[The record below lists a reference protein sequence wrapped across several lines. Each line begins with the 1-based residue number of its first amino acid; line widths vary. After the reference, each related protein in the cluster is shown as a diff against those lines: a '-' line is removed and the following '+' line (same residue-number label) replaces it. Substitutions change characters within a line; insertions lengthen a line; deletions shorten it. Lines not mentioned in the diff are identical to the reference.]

1 MKWGANVWEAGGWRA
16 DALQAGGGVQEAGEM
31 ALAKR
36 GGLQGEAAAGG
47 EGRIG
52 KRQEK
57 QKKGHNVG
65 MTRTGTR
72 WQGAAA

>member
-1 MKWGANVWEAGGWRA
+1 MRWGANAWEAGGWRA

-47 EGRIG
+47 GGQDREEEAGKAEEG
-52 KRQEK
+52 
-57 QKKGHNVG
+57 
-65 MTRTGTR
+65 T
-72 WQGAAA
+72 